1 MRIKRIA
8 WRNISSY
15 GNKVQRIDFENNPGF
30 FMLTG
35 DNATGKS
42 SFLNCITFAL
52 YGKVTNKSLK
62 DLANRKNKNA
72 WVRIELEA
80 SQRNVVIER
89 GISPNTFEVTVDG
102 AVIGEAGKA
111 NIQKYLEDE
120 IFKMPFYVFD
130 NLISLNIN
138 DFKSFIDMT
147 PSDKRAI
154 IDRLFSL
161 DIINQMRELLKADS
175 RDVKNILDSV
185 NKEITWIESSIQ
197 KSIEKRAEIEKKM
210 KQDASEEIER
220 LTLNAQHLEEESK
233 EISIEDSKVK
243 ESYNNLSPKRSN
255 LEEEVRK
262 TKYTIDIKEK
272 ELTLFEKD
280 SCPTCG
286 REMELSFRESS
297 KQSILAE
304 IDSLK
309 SNMLDKKNLLKEV
322 NESIDKLKELNES
335 IRERRIN
342 TQSSIKTI
350 KSKIDFLENQ
360 GSKNE
365 DVGVI
370 AKLIE
375 ESEALLEEKQEI
387 RTKAES
393 KSSYIRVL
401 DSILG
406 DGGIKTMAI
415 RNLLP
420 VLNTYISDLS
430 TEMGSEYAASF
441 DEEFEAKLFHLGE
454 EISPKTLSTG
464 ETKKLDIIVLV
475 GLIKL
480 MKMRFPELNILFLDE
495 VFSSVD
501 QGNVYHVIRIL
512 GKITRDMRLNTI
524 VVNHAQLPH
533 EEFDYILRT
542 KKANGF
548 SSIELEPVN

>member
-1 MRIKRIA
+1 MKIKKIA

-30 FMLTG
+30 YMLTG

-62 DLANRKNKNA
+62 DLANRKNKNG

-80 SQRNVVIER
+80 SNHSVVIER
-89 GISPNTFEVTVDG
+89 GVAPNTFEVIVDG

-120 IFKMPFYVFD
+120 IFRMPFYVFD

-138 DFKSFIDMT
+138 DFKSFIDMS

-161 DIINQMRELLKADS
+161 DVINQMRELLKSDF
-175 RDVKNILDSV
+175 RDVKQALESA
-185 NKEITWIESSIQ
+185 NKEIQWIETSIQ
-197 KSIEKRAEIEKKM
+197 KSKDKRAEIEKKV
-210 KQDASEEIER
+210 KQDNEEEVAR
-220 LTLNAQHLEEESK
+220 LLESAKSLEETSREINEEDGKIK
-233 EISIEDSKVK
+233 EAYGK
-243 ESYNNLSPKRSN
+243 LSPKKSS
-255 LEEEVRK
+255 LEDEIRK
-262 TKYTIDIKEK
+262 INFTIDSKK
-272 ELTLFEKD
+272 KDLSLFEKD

-286 REMELSFRESS
+286 RDIEESFRENS
-297 KQSILAE
+297 KNIINAE
-304 IDSLK
+304 IEELKVAISEKKEVLK
-309 SNMLDKKNLLKEV
+309 S
-322 NESIDKLKELNES
+322 LNES
-335 IRERRIN
+335 IEKLQSLNESVREKRSQ
-342 TQSSIKTI
+342 TQSSINSIKTKI
-350 KSKIDFLENQ
+350 EFLKKDDKKIDDAE
-360 GSKNE
+360 GIS
-365 DVGVI
+365 
-370 AKLIE
+370 KLIE
-375 ESEALLEEKQEI
+375 ESEALLEEKQSY
-387 RTKAES
+387 RTKAEA
-393 KSSYIRVL
+393 KSAYMKVL
-401 DSILG
+401 DSVLG
-406 DGGIKTMAI
+406 EGGIKTLAI
-415 RNLLP
+415 KNLLP
-420 VLNTYISDLS
+420 VLNSYISELS
-430 TEMGSEYAASF
+430 RELGSEYDASF

-501 QGNVYHVIRIL
+501 QGNIYHVIRIL